1 MLTKLCSLALAAMG
15 LLVLAGCGTGPQP
28 TVAPTAIAGASATPT
43 VGPTRAPVGGT
54 PLTVATPAAGTPA
67 QATPTAGAATSPAAT
82 VATSPSA
89 APTTGTG
96 GATPTSAATPPPAGE
111 TPTAPAG
118 ETPTAATA
126 SPAATPTGVAV
137 EVIGFNVWQDFMP
150 PLPAGGAPLYASV
163 EFNLTNHGSAPV
175 HAVQATRIVVRRPEG
190 EVVLDRGLQGGPPD
204 AVAGTDLAPG
214 ETRHYSY
221 RSTAPDTSPVMVENE
236 AVTGVLTLS
245 LDSVEQTV
253 PLPATRVLFTH

>member
-15 LLVLAGCGTGPQP
+15 LLVLAGCGTGPQS

-43 VGPTRAPVGGT
+43 VGPTRAPLGGT
-54 PLTVATPAAGTPA
+54 PLTVATPTPGAPAAGTPA

-96 GATPTSAATPPPAGE
+96 GPTPTSAVTPPP
-111 TPTAPAG
+111 TG
-118 ETPTAATA
+118 ETPTAAPV
-126 SPAATPTGVAV
+126 SPAATPTGVSV

-175 HAVQATRIVVRRPEG
+175 HAVLATRIVVRRPEG

-204 AVAGTDLAPG
+204 PVAGTDLAPG

-221 RSTAPDTSPVMVENE
+221 RSTAPDTSPVMAENE